1 MIKRILI
8 CGAGGTPA
16 TNFVRSL
23 RLTGEVYFL
32 VGIDS
37 DKHNLQ
43 RAETDIKLLVPK
55 ADDPSYLKVLNKI
68 VSEYKVDFVHIQNDI
83 EIEIISRFRDK
94 LKAKLFLPKKSTVEK
109 CIDKFKSYRA
119 WEKAGIKVPKTI
131 FINNEEDLKKAFAVA
146 GPKLWLRDIKGA
158 AGKGSYPTKDY
169 EEAVAWINFKKGWG
183 HFTAAKCLTEQSV
196 TWMSIWNKG
205 NLVVAQSR
213 KRLYWEFANRAPSG
227 ITGLT
232 GAGVTFSDKKFD
244 NLAIKVI
251 KAIDKKPHGIFSV
264 DMTFDDDG
272 IPNPTEINIG
282 RFFTTHFFFSYAG
295 LNMPEIF
302 VKIAY
307 GEKYKKPAKKI
318 NPLPDG
324 LIWIRGLDF
333 LPVMKTVKEVD
344 ASERELNKLLKLI
357 GK

>member
-1 MIKRILI
+1 M

-16 TNFVRSL
+16 INFVRSL
-23 RLTGEVYFL
+23 RLTGEDYYL
-32 VGIDS
+32 VGVDS
-37 DKHNLQ
+37 DKYNLQ
-43 RAETDIKLLVPK
+43 RAETDVKLLVPK
-55 ADDPSYLKVLNKI
+55 ANDPNYLKVLNKI
-68 VSEYKVDFVHIQNDI
+68 IVSYKVEFIHIQNDI
-83 EIEIISRFRDK
+83 EIEFLSQVREK

-109 CIDKFKSYRA
+109 CINKFKSYQA
-119 WEKAGIKVPKTI
+119 WEKAGIKVPKTM
-131 FINNEEDLKKAFAVA
+131 FVNNENDLQKAFRAA

-158 AGKGSYPTKDY
+158 AGKGSYPTSDY

-196 TWMSIWNKG
+196 TWMSIWYKG
-205 NLVVAQSR
+205 KLVVAQSR

-272 IPNPTEINIG
+272 VPNPTEINIG

-295 LNMPEIF
+295 LNMPDIF

-307 GEKYKKPAKKI
+307 GEKYNMSAKMI

-324 LIWIRGLDF
+324 LVWIRGLDI
-333 LPVMKTVKEVD
+333 LPVMKTIKEVD
-344 ASERELNKLLKLI
+344 APEKELNKLLRSLNK
-357 GK
+357 